1 MTNHGS
7 GEHRVEVRRTTDRES
22 LDVEGGFLEPGGV
35 VGDESECTEL
45 ELAAHDQT
53 VAGNRVD
60 EDRRK
65 CNLARSC

>member
-35 VGDESECTEL
+35 VGDESERAES

-53 VAGNRVD
+53 AAGNHVN
-60 EDRRK
+60 EDRRM
-65 CNLARSC
+65 CNLTGGR